1 MSSSAAPTIAT
12 MKGDGG
18 IHVHAEQNPATF
30 KQARL
35 LRISLASRSPLFL
48 LLGELPQNNTGIAKV
63 GPQSL

>member
-1 MSSSAAPTIAT
+1 